1 MISVVSSS
9 SYFIDTTFS
18 DNIAIA
24 GKSFYFAYAILSING
39 CNFARN
45 SASSSAYSGIYAL
58 ASTLSIENSDFSSQ
72 TSKET
77 GGFIS
82 AIGSSSVTINS
93 TSFSQGYSQKGGAI
107 YIDSSTL
114 LIDSCSFTQNTGYI
128 SGGGVYA
135 TNTQVTILNSTF
147 NSGLS
152 LLGDAIFMDSQ
163 SLTIKNSQF
172 KGSQSVGEISKSSV
186 YVLSSSYI
194 GITNCSFTSPLNVVS
209 ALISESSQ
217 HVLISDSVFENIV
230 GAPQGAISCT
240 GNNTSG
246 SVQITRTRFI
256 SNHSKGNGGA
266 LSIEDLSLVMEDC
279 AVQGNSAEVDGGGM
293 MLITPN
299 CKTCYFNITRT
310 NITNNQCNGEGGGI
324 KWEDY
329 RPNIEDTVIIKGN
342 TATYGG
348 NLASSPCSIKPPFAR
363 LLSESPDFIIFDAV
377 PGQNYSGVLNI
388 SLYDTYGKIVA
399 TDYSSILIIGASA
412 SYPDLTL
419 KGNTSFTAVQG
430 VFSISSFLPAGLPGS
445 SHQFLA
451 STSSIP
457 SGVAN
462 DKSVY
467 SGTAMIEIYLRNC
480 TYGEKYSTT
489 SCIPC
494 PPGSF
499 LIEPDYSCIVC
510 PDGANCPGG
519 NAIFPMPG
527 YWRSTNLS
535 QIIYPCAVAGACL
548 GSTTATDYSGT
559 CSTGYYGVVC
569 NSGIAGYFKT

>member
-1 MISVVSSS
+1 MNLTISDFMLDSCNSNEATAIYIGPQLSILHSILANIEIINSQSAKIGMISDFHYYGILSIINLKMRNNTAPNAGVVSVCTALYSDEGLYTSIQLIDISNSQSSSPVFIFSSQNTDMFISLQRAAITNIFTTEGKPADIVSIVAIGCIMKDIEIKQVNSVIIAKSYANIQIYNGNFMYLSGVFATLAGSVKFTCINCKLNSISNSVFVAETYSNIILHQSTFAYISNYFAQITGSVSLSCFQCDVSFASNSLILASSNSIVSLTQSIFHNNSVSNDITPMISVVSSS

-93 TSFSQGYSQKGGAI
+93 TSFSQGYSQRGGAI

-172 KGSQSVGEISKSSV
+172 KGSQSVGETSTSSV

-217 HVLISDSVFENIV
+217 YVLISDSVFEEYCR
-230 GAPQGAISCT
+230 GA
-240 GNNTSG
+240 
-246 SVQITRTRFI
+246 TR
-256 SNHSKGNGGA
+256 
-266 LSIEDLSLVMEDC
+266 
-279 AVQGNSAEVDGGGM
+279 
-293 MLITPN
+293 
-299 CKTCYFNITRT
+299 
-310 NITNNQCNGEGGGI
+310 
-324 KWEDY
+324 
-329 RPNIEDTVIIKGN
+329 
-342 TATYGG
+342 
-348 NLASSPCSIKPPFAR
+348 SS
-363 LLSESPDFIIFDAV
+363 
-377 PGQNYSGVLNI
+377 
-388 SLYDTYGKIVA
+388 
-399 TDYSSILIIGASA
+399 
-412 SYPDLTL
+412 
-419 KGNTSFTAVQG
+419 
-430 VFSISSFLPAGLPGS
+430 
-445 SHQFLA
+445 
-451 STSSIP
+451 
-457 SGVAN
+457 
-462 DKSVY
+462 
-467 SGTAMIEIYLRNC
+467 
-480 TYGEKYSTT
+480 
-489 SCIPC
+489 
-494 PPGSF
+494 
-499 LIEPDYSCIVC
+499 
-510 PDGANCPGG
+510 
-519 NAIFPMPG
+519 
-527 YWRSTNLS
+527 
-535 QIIYPCAVAGACL
+535 
-548 GSTTATDYSGT
+548 
-559 CSTGYYGVVC
+559 
-569 NSGIAGYFKT
+569 